1 MSSAKAQAKDHM
13 PIDIRRPALL
23 PGAFSVEELG
33 ANGTHDELE
42 SPVLRCGDLEPFR
55 RHRLLAKRYL
65 PFLKTLTDFDIA
77 AEVGF
82 HELSATPLTVK
93 HLLLLELAPPVTVF
107 RRLNR
112 LCEMEI
118 ILRTQSQ
125 RDRRVHELRLSPA
138 VHRLFALYSHTDE
151 AG

>member
-1 MSSAKAQAKDHM
+1 M
-13 PIDIRRPALL
+13 PIDIRRPALVTS
-23 PGAFSVEELG
+23 AFSVEELG
-33 ANGTHDELE
+33 ASGTNDDLGF
-42 SPVLRCGDLEPFR
+42 PVLRCDDLEQFR
-55 RHRLLAKRYL
+55 RHRVLAKRYL

-82 HELSATPLTVK
+82 HELSGTPLTVK
-93 HLLLLELAPPVTVF
+93 QLLLLELAPPVTVF

-118 ILRTQSQ
+118 LLRTQSQ
-125 RDRRVHELRLSPA
+125 RDRRVHELRLSPP

-151 AG
+151 EIQI